1 MTDEKAEDEKYA
13 IPGLEGQEQ
22 GEDTRIRQRAYEIW
36 LEEGMPQGRAVEYW
50 LQAKRE
56 FLESGEGVKLAE
68 GEITSLSES
77 D

>member
-1 MTDEKAEDEKYA
+1 MTDDKKHDYD
-13 IPGLEGQEQ
+13 IPGLEEVEK

-36 LEEGMPQGRAVEYW
+36 LEEGQPQGRAVEHW

-56 FLESGEGVKLAE
+56 FEERGEDVKLAE
-68 GEITSLSES
+68 AEITSLGES